1 MIKVYHDKTK
11 PTRLFIIISVQII
24 MSKKKQKTPSF
35 KELQKAWY
43 KILDESGFDDIE
55 RSGKNRQRF
64 FDEYSGILKRPTSVI
79 RAKYDL
85 FTEKYYNIA
94 SFLSQNA
101 TFLPKIDRKVLELH
115 GKGYT
120 TQRVSDYLRENFEYP
135 LNKKGRKG
143 KPYSIF
149 FVHTKL
155 KYLKLLIL
163 IYARTDSLE
172 SVKISW
178 QSL

>member
-1 MIKVYHDKTK
+1 
-11 PTRLFIIISVQII
+11 

-43 KILDESGFDDIE
+43 KILDDSGFDDIE
-55 RSGKNRQRF
+55 RSGKNKDQF
-64 FDEYSGILKRPTSVI
+64 TIDEYSGILKRPTSVI

-94 SFLSQNA
+94 SFLSYNA

-120 TQRVSDYLRENFEYP
+120 TQRISDYLRENFEYP
-135 LNKKGRKG
+135 LNKKGRSG
-143 KPYSIF
+143 KPYSVF

-163 IYARTDSLE
+163 IYARTDCLE
-172 SVKISW
+172 TVKISW
-178 QSL
+178 QSM

>member
-1 MIKVYHDKTK
+1 
-11 PTRLFIIISVQII
+11 
-24 MSKKKQKTPSF
+24 MSKKEQKTPKF
-35 KELQKAWY
+35 KELQRAWY

-94 SFLSQNA
+94 SFLSYNA

-120 TQRVSDYLRENFEYP
+120 TQRISDYLRENFEYP

-149 FVHTKL
+149 YVHTKL

-163 IYARTDSLE
+163 IYARTDCME

-178 QSL
+178 QSM

>member
-1 MIKVYHDKTK
+1 
-11 PTRLFIIISVQII
+11 
-24 MSKKKQKTPSF
+24 MSKKEQKKPSF

-94 SFLSQNA
+94 SFLSYNA

-163 IYARTDSLE
+163 IYARTDCLDT
-172 SVKISW
+172 VKISW
-178 QSL
+178 QSM

>member
-1 MIKVYHDKTK
+1 
-11 PTRLFIIISVQII
+11 
-24 MSKKKQKTPSF
+24 MSKKEQKKPSF

-94 SFLSQNA
+94 SFLSYNA
-101 TFLPKIDRKVLELH
+101 IFLPKIDRKVLELH

-120 TQRVSDYLRENFEYP
+120 TQRISDYLREHFEYP

>member
-1 MIKVYHDKTK
+1 
-11 PTRLFIIISVQII
+11 
-24 MSKKKQKTPSF
+24 MSKKEQKKPSF
-35 KELQKAWY
+35 KELQRAWY

-94 SFLSQNA
+94 SFLSYNA
-101 TFLPKIDRKVLELH
+101 TFLPKIDRKVLQLH

-120 TQRVSDYLRENFEYP
+120 TQRISDYLRENFEYP

-163 IYARTDSLE
+163 IYARTDCLDT
-172 SVKISW
+172 VKISW
-178 QSL
+178 QSM

>member
-1 MIKVYHDKTK
+1 
-11 PTRLFIIISVQII
+11 
-24 MSKKKQKTPSF
+24 MSKKEQKKPSF
-35 KELQKAWY
+35 KELQRAWY

-101 TFLPKIDRKVLELH
+101 TFLPKIDLKVLELL

-120 TQRVSDYLRENFEYP
+120 TQRISDYLRDNFEYP

-149 FVHTKL
+149 YVHTKL

-163 IYARTDSLE
+163 IYAKTDSLE
-172 SVKISW
+172 SVKKSW